1 MQSSWPFNPPLN
13 QGVHRSKSFSSRY
26 RYMLNLLLGTIL
38 LGLSVPTLAII
49 DNRSPEQSKQLQQQ
63 RAQYQQAR
71 GALQQKNFKT
81 ASPLIKQLKQYPLYS
96 YLIYQRHLLQLE
108 QLNSKKM
115 AQFDDNFA
123 DSPLPYRLHRSW
135 LSHLAKQKQWDLFLK
150 EFRPEIAN
158 TTLQCQQLWGLLQT
172 GHPEQAFSQ
181 VAPLWLHGSSRP
193 KACDELFNAWINRG
207 DFSEQHAW
215 DRFWLALDRNNA
227 KLANYLTR
235 YLEQPQRQKIAKQA
249 LWLHKNPKQL
259 AKVKLNPNTQGY
271 DQLVVHSINRL
282 GRRDP
287 TLALA
292 QLERFSPS
300 LNLPEQE
307 LQKLQRRFSLRLLKR
322 YQPPHDAMIQQLNP
336 KQDDAELTEWQLRN
350 SILQQDWQ
358 IVDQQLA
365 QLPLATRSKDRWRYW
380 QARALTSQTKP
391 AAHDRAA
398 QIYAE
403 LAQNR
408 SFYGF
413 MAADKLGSEYQL
425 NNQPHS
431 ISQTEL
437 EQSSQHPGVIRARE
451 LFHHQQRTEA
461 RREWRKASQD
471 FDSQQ
476 HHLAGQWAK
485 QWGWHGQA
493 IRSAISARQWND
505 LLLRFPLAYNPE
517 TADSA
522 ELNNIEQSW
531 ILAITRQE
539 SAFTPDA
546 RSHAGA
552 TGLMQLMPATAKE
565 TARKAKIRYRGSQQ
579 LIDPELNLKLGSSY
593 LARLSRRYEGNRV
606 LASAAYNAGPH
617 RVNGWL
623 KLRSDLPAD
632 IWIETIPFDETRNY
646 VQNVLSFAVI
656 YSDLLGL
663 PKQLFKPNE
672 QLATLP

>member
-1 MQSSWPFNPPLN
+1 MQSLWPLSQPLN
-13 QGVHRSKSFSSRY
+13 QASHQSKPFSHRFRST
-26 RYMLNLLLGTIL
+26 LNLLLCTIVAS
-38 LGLSVPTLAII
+38 LSAPALALI
-49 DNRSPEQSKQLQQQ
+49 DNRSPEQNKQLQQQ
-63 RAQYQQAR
+63 RSQYQQAQK
-71 GALQQKNFKT
+71 ALQQKNFK
-81 ASPLIKQLKQYPLYS
+81 AAAPLIKDLQQYPLYG
-96 YLIYQRHLLQLE
+96 YLIYQQHQLKLE
-108 QLNSKKM
+108 QLNGKKM
-115 AQFDDNFA
+115 AQFHTDFA
-123 DSPLPYRLHRSW
+123 DSPLPNRLHRSW
-135 LSHLAKQKQWDLFLK
+135 LGRLAKRKQWDLLLK
-150 EFRPEIAN
+150 NYRPEIAN

-181 VAPLWLHGSSRP
+181 VAPIWLHGSSRP

-207 DFSEQHAW
+207 GFTEQHAW
-215 DRFWLALDRNNA
+215 DRFWLALNRNNA
-227 KLANYLTR
+227 QLANYLTR
-235 YLEQPQRQKIAKQA
+235 YLKQPQRQKTAKQA
-249 LWLHKNPKQL
+249 LWLHRNPKQL
-259 AKVKLNPNTQGY
+259 AKVKLDTNMPGY

-282 GRRDP
+282 GRREP
-287 TLALA
+287 TLALV
-292 QLERFSPS
+292 QLERFSPL
-300 LNLPEQE
+300 LNISEQE
-307 LQKLQRRFSLRLLKR
+307 LQKLQRRFNLRLLKR
-322 YQPPHDAMIQQLNP
+322 YQPPQAAMIQQLNP
-336 KQDDAELTEWQLRN
+336 KQQDAELTEWQLRN

-358 IVDQQLA
+358 VVDQQLA

-380 QARALTSQTKP
+380 QARALISQTKP

-413 MAADKLGSEYQL
+413 MAADKLGSEYQF
-425 NNQPHS
+425 NNQPHG
-431 ISQTEL
+431 ISQSEL
-437 EQSSQHPGVIRARE
+437 EQPSQHPGMIRARE
-451 LFHHQQRTEA
+451 LFYHQQRTEA
-461 RREWRKASQD
+461 RREWRKATQD

-493 IRSAISARQWND
+493 IRSAISARRWND

-517 TADSA
+517 IADSA
-522 ELNNIEQSW
+522 ESNNIDQSW
-531 ILAITRQE
+531 IFAITRQE

-593 LARLSRRYEGNRV
+593 LARLSRRYEGNRI

-646 VQNVLSFAVI
+646 VQNVLSFALI